1 MSSEFKQLI
10 EEFSTLLS
18 QIYPED
24 LKEVLLERTMN
35 TLDSIDQLKNTIQ
48 LMKMNLLSCQTV

>member
-10 EEFSTLLS
+10 EEFSNLLS
-18 QIYPED
+18 QVYPED
-24 LKEVLLERTMN
+24 LKEILLERTMS

-48 LMKMNLLSCQTV
+48 LMKMNLLSYQAI